1 MKRFIQICSLLS
13 LLVLFTAASASANTG
28 FGSEVKIPFAFN
40 VGDRSYDAG
49 TYIVRL
55 DRISASTSS
64 LTIQNVETDELQ
76 TVLLGVNSA
85 SAGRDMKLVFDTID
99 GKKYLTKVGTADK
112 MYALL
117 RNKVDRKASK
127 SDDAKK
133 TSDGGV
139 ISGGADIF

>member
-1 MKRFIQICSLLS
+1 MPRTKR
-13 LLVLFTAASASANTG
+13 SARAYARG
-28 FGSEVKIPFAFN
+28 H
-40 VGDRSYDAG
+40 RAG
-49 TYIVRL
+49 WGA